1 MNKNRSDAI
10 KLAYKEGRKEKFN
23 PNPSKPCPNIN
34 KLKDLYINKKFGSHK
49 ISKEFGVAQ
58 TLILKWLRDANVQI
72 RTLTEAS
79 KITLNGFKNGPSHP
93 NWVGDKVSYS
103 SLHAWV
109 RQHKGTPQKCEHCGT
124 TKLRKYEWASIDH
137 KYLRDLDNWVRLCT
151 KCHRQMDKKCII
163 K

>member
-1 MNKNRSDAI
+1 M
-10 KLAYKEGRKEKFN
+10 RKKRIDR
-23 PNPSKPCPNIN
+23 PW
-34 KLKDLYINKKFGSHK
+34 NKKDCPDIKKLRHLYLNLKYGSWK
-49 ISKEFGVAQ
+49 ISKEFNIDQKV
-58 TLILKWLRDANVQI
+58 ILRWLREANIPI
-72 RTLTEAS
+72 RTLTEAA
-79 KITLNGFKNGPSHP
+79 KITLNGFKDGPSHP

-109 RQHKGTPQKCEHCGT
+109 RQHKGIPQKCEHCGT
-124 TKLRKYEWASIDH
+124 TKPRKYEWASIDH